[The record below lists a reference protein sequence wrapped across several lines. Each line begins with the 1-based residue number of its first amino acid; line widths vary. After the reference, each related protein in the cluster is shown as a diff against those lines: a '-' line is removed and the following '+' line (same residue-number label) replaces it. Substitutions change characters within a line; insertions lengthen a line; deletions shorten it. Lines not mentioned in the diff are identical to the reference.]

1 MTEVIGCF
9 TRCSRRLKSKVEYKF
24 YPQLEAILG
33 QEVNDES
40 ELKEEE
46 EEQETAG
53 RVTFLSITAHPTR

>member
-1 MTEVIGCF
+1 M
-9 TRCSRRLKSKVEYKF
+9 KSKVEYKF